1 MAMQRRIRVLIAMEG
16 AEFSSR
22 VSEALDTEQFST
34 TVADDLRAVEL
45 VMGDADVVITD
56 TEFASGAFADW
67 LSLWPIPAVLV
78 VDPGHPVNTLAEKTV
93 DEASAFIL
101 RDPAGTWIRY
111 LPILARKAAAVRES
125 LDRQNSNIIRA
136 ESSYM
141 NLLRCVP
148 DIVYVLDGDGCFVYL
163 NDAVSQLGWKPSEL
177 IGRHFAEIVHPEDVP
192 EVSRSIVLLRYE
204 GVRTG
209 HDSAPKLFDERRSGE
224 RMTRGLDVR
233 LRHKDGG
240 EWTKAN
246 VDSWGEITSLG
257 VSLPEFQGKG
267 TGTIGLIH
275 DVSDRREAERTML
288 RELDAKELLLKEIH
302 HRVKNNLQVVSS
314 LLSLESDCVDDE
326 RAKAVFFECQTQ
338 VQSMSLVHE
347 QIYRGST
354 LDGVEAA
361 AYFARLTDY
370 LSVVHDAKA
379 KGVSLNVR
387 ASDIVLPIDAAMPLA
402 IITTELVSNSFKH
415 GFPGRASGRVDI
427 AIERRGDDF
436 AFSVSDDGVGF
447 ASSGYAGPLPGKH
460 KGIGMDL
467 IEALAG
473 QLGGSLERKDANGA
487 VTTIAF
493 PAARA

>member
-1 MAMQRRIRVLIAMEG
+1 MQRKIRVLIAMDDAAVG
-16 AEFSSR
+16 LR
-22 VSEALDTEQFST
+22 VAEALGTEHFAPSSADTIQ
-34 TVADDLRAVEL
+34 AVER
-45 VMGDADVVITD
+45 VMSDADVIITD

-67 LSLWPIPAVLV
+67 LSLWPIPTVLV
-78 VDPGHPVNTLAEKTV
+78 VDPGHAPDNLADKTV
-93 DEASAFIL
+93 DESSAFIL
-101 RDPAGTWIRY
+101 RDPDDAWIRY
-111 LPILARKAAAVRES
+111 APILARKAAAVRES

-163 NDAVSQLGWKPSEL
+163 NDAVAQLGWKPAEL

-192 EVSRSIVLLRYE
+192 EVSRSIVLLRFE

-209 HDSAPKLFDERRSGE
+209 HDQAPKLFDERRSGE

-257 VSLPEFQGKG
+257 VNLPEFQGKG

-275 DVSDRREAERTML
+275 DVSERRQAERTMI
-288 RELDAKELLLKEIH
+288 RELDARELLLKEIH

-314 LLSLESDCVDDE
+314 LLSLESDCVEDE

-338 VQSMSLVHE
+338 VQSMALVHE
-347 QIYRGST
+347 QIYRGSK
-354 LDGVEAA
+354 LDGVEAM
-361 AYFARLTDY
+361 AYFARLADY
-370 LSVVHDAKA
+370 LAGVHDAKT
-379 KGVSLNVR
+379 KGIELSVR
-387 ASDIVLPIDAAMPLA
+387 ADDIVLPIDAAMPLA

-415 GFPGRASGRVDI
+415 AFPGDRSGRIDI
-427 AIERRGDDF
+427 AVERRGDAY
-436 AFSVSDDGVGF
+436 AFRVSDDGIGF
-447 ASSGYAGPLPGKH
+447 ASSGYAGPVPGKH

-473 QLGGSLERKDANGA
+473 QLGGRLERSDSGGA
-487 VTTIAF
+487 STTIAF
-493 PAARA
+493 PAEGKD